1 MNEVHGL
8 SSFKRFLD
16 HGAEDGTAE
25 SEVALAN
32 TYKEEDS
39 SADQIQ
45 ELIQMV

>member
-1 MNEVHGL
+1 MNQMHGL

-16 HGAEDGTAE
+16 HGEEDGTAE